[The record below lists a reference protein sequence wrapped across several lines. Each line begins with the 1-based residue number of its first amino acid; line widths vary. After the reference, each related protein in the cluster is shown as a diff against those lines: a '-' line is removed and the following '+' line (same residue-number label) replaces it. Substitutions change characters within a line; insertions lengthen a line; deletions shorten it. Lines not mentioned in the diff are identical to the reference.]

1 MSSLEYPSYS
11 MDSNS
16 SHTPEQ
22 ILNGIGVND
31 VFDCPGGHELDKYDL
46 KQALSALDAYYK
58 AFRRADME
66 AVIGKSKPQYQ
77 WGDGTAK
84 SLWYEAQHKLQE
96 EQRKRMKDR
105 LNG

>member
-1 MSSLEYPSYS
+1 M
-11 MDSNS
+11 SNS
-16 SHTPEQ
+16 DTPKTVEE
-22 ILNGIGVND
+22 ILRELSDESFDAGVDD
-31 VFDCPGGHELDKYDL
+31 VDGYDAVLDQL
-46 KQALSALDAYYK
+46 VASAVEAINAL
-58 AFRRADME
+58 RRADME

-96 EQRKRMKDR
+96 EQRKRMKER

>member
-1 MSSLEYPSYS
+1 MS
-11 MDSNS
+11 D
-16 SHTPEQ
+16 TPKTD
-22 ILNGIGVND
+22 NGIREVLESIAEMAAIYGDNQQRTNAHIRTAEK
-31 VFDCPGGHELDKYDL
+31 FINAIRH
-46 KQALSALDAYYK
+46 
-58 AFRRADME
+58 ADMD

-96 EQRKRMKDR
+96 EQRKRMKER